1 MYKKIVF
8 AFCGY
13 LISCGLF
20 AQTNEIEK
28 VLQEVEKNNNEL
40 QAFAGLIESKK
51 LELNASNN
59 LSDPQFGA
67 YYLPWGDHSTGD
79 YSEFQISQTFEFP
92 SVYSSRKRVIKSQ
105 QTQLE
110 LEYNAKR
117 QAILLAAKKYCL
129 ELIYWDKK
137 EILEQKRVQQAKQ
150 VFNQLKELYEKE
162 EVGIL
167 DYNKAKVAWIQE
179 QFKVSQ
185 IEVEQN
191 NLLLLL
197 KNLNGNIALNFEQA
211 DYLNSLFIAA
221 VDSVWNKKKGLDPE
235 ILLLE
240 KEEEIALEKVKFNKQ
255 KSLPNLTAGFN
266 YQGVTNENYSG
277 IYGGISIPLW
287 NNKNKVKAAKA
298 SYNFQQLNTN
308 SQVLRFYSDF
318 EKQYN
323 EYEILLSKFQEYQET
338 LNGLNSDAL
347 LLKSYEM
354 GEISFMEYYIE
365 LKFYQE
371 ATNAMVEMERQ
382 LHQQKADILKYNI
395 QNN

>member
-8 AFCGY
+8 VFCGY

-28 VLQEVEKNNNEL
+28 VLQEVEKNNKEL
-40 QAFAGLIESKK
+40 QAFASLIESKK

-59 LSDPQFGA
+59 LPDPQFRA
-67 YYLPWGDHSTGD
+67 YYLPWGEHNSGD
-79 YSEFQISQTFEFP
+79 YSEFQIAQTFEFP
-92 SVYSSRKRVIKSQ
+92 TVYSSRKSLIKNQ

-110 LEYNAKR
+110 LEYNSKR
-117 QAILLAAKKYCL
+117 QAILLTAKKHCL

-137 EILEQKRVQQAKQ
+137 ETLEQKRVEQAKQ

-185 IEVEQN
+185 IEVEQK

-197 KNLNGNIALNFEQA
+197 KNLNGNIALNFKQA
-211 DYLNSLFIAA
+211 DYSNSLFIAA
-221 VDSVWNKKKGLDPE
+221 VDSVWNKKKEVDPK

-240 KEEEIALEKVKFNKQ
+240 KEEEIALSIVKLNKQ

-266 YQGVTNENYSG
+266 YQGVSNSNYSG

-287 NNKNKVKAAKA
+287 SNRNKVKAAKA
-298 SYNFQQLNTN
+298 SYNFNQLNTN

-323 EYEILLSKFQEYQET
+323 DYEILLSKFKEYQET
-338 LNGLNSDAL
+338 LSGLNSDAL
-347 LLKSYEM
+347 LLKSYGL

-382 LHQQKADILKYNI
+382 LHQQKADILKYEL
-395 QNN
+395 

>member
-13 LISCGLF
+13 LISFGLN
-20 AQTNEIEK
+20 AQRNEIEK
-28 VLQEVEKNNNEL
+28 VLQDVEKNNKEL
-40 QAFAGLIESKK
+40 QAFSALIESKK
-51 LELNASNN
+51 LELTTSNN
-59 LSDPQFGA
+59 LPDPQFRA

-92 SVYSSRKRVIKSQ
+92 TIYSARKRVIKQ
-105 QTQLE
+105 KQTQLE

-129 ELIYWDKK
+129 ELIYWGKRK
-137 EILEQKRVQQAKQ
+137 NFEQIRVEQAKQ
-150 VFNQLKELYEKE
+150 IFNQLRQLYEKE

-179 QFKVSQ
+179 QFKISQ
-185 IEVEQN
+185 IEVEQK

-197 KNLNGNIALNFEQA
+197 KNLNGNIALNFNQA
-211 DYLNSLFIAA
+211 EYSNSLSITAI
-221 VDSVWNKKKGLDPE
+221 DSVWSKKKKLDPE

-240 KEEEIALEKVKFNKQ
+240 KKEEIALGTVKFNRQ

-266 YQGVTNENYSG
+266 YQGVANENYSG
-277 IYGGISIPLW
+277 IYGGISIPFW
-287 NNKNKVKAAKA
+287 SNRNKVKAAKV

-308 SQVLRFYSDF
+308 SQVLNFYSDF

-323 EYEILLSKFQEYQET
+323 EYKILLSKFQEYQET

-347 LLKSYEM
+347 LFKSYEL

-382 LHQQKADILKYNI
+382 LHQQKADILKY
-395 QNN
+395 QL

>member
-382 LHQQKADILKYNI
+382 LHQQKADILKYEL
-395 QNN
+395 